1 MLYELRDYEIVPG
14 RMKAIVDRFH
24 DVTLALFKKHGIRTL
39 MFWEPVI
46 GTSNH
51 LIYLLEWNNLAERE
65 QRMDAFAG
73 DPEWVAAKAA
83 SEKEGQ
89 IVARVTNTIL
99 REIPS
104 LSARI
109 RELGK

>member
-14 RMKAIVDRFH
+14 RMKSIVDRFH
-24 DVTLALFKKHGIRTL
+24 NVTLAMFKKHGIRAL

-51 LIYLLEWNNLAERE
+51 LIYLVEWNSLAERE
-65 QRMDAFAG
+65 ERWNAFAG
-73 DPEWVAAKAA
+73 DPEWVAARDA
-83 SEKEGQ
+83 SEKDGP

-99 REIPS
+99 KEIPA

-109 RELGK
+109 RELSR